1 MVRRTKDKWLKAS
14 LFLIVLAAV
23 NIASSYV
30 YKRFDFTLEKR
41 FTLHPKSKAVLAK
54 ADQEITVTVF
64 LDGNLPA
71 AFKRLKNATS
81 DLLND
86 YKANSGV
93 KIKVVFT
100 DPLEGLDQQA
110 QDTVLQNLYSIG
122 IEPTNLNIKN
132 EAGFTQKTVF
142 PMAVV
147 QAGERQVPV
156 KLLQN
161 LDAAGNYEQN
171 INNSIQNLEYVFS
184 SAIKKVN
191 TGENP
196 RIGFTEGNGE
206 PADPY
211 LSDAMKSLSDS
222 YEVGRV
228 DLNLISKQGLDKL
241 KVLFITKPQKEF
253 SEALKYKIN
262 YFVMN
267 GGRIVWSID
276 QVSADLDSLKGKGQQ
291 LAFNNKLNL
300 DDMLFMYGAR
310 INYNLVADLNCAEI
324 PLAMGGGGGQQSD
337 IQMAPWVYYPVLIPG
352 TSPGLV
358 KNIDGIRTEFLSTID
373 TIGVKGVRKT
383 VLLHTSPYHIEHNTP
398 EVLSL
403 QIVAETP
410 EQRKY
415 IHPPAIAAVLLEG
428 SFPSVFLSRQVP
440 AGITEDFSSGALSK
454 PTKMIVIGDGDIF
467 RNQVSGRDGSVFPL
481 GFDRYTQRNFGNKAF
496 LLNIADYL
504 SSDDN
509 LIDLR
514 NKEVRVRLLD
524 KQLLRDEKLKWQLIN
539 VITPLLLLISFA
551 IFQHYYRKYKYAR

>member
-1 MVRRTKDKWLKAS
+1 MPL
-14 LFLIVLAAV
+14 LFIIVLIIA
-23 NIASSYV
+23 NIGSSYF
-30 YKRFDFTLEKR
+30 YTRFDFTREKR
-41 FTLHPKSKAVLAK
+41 FTLHPKSMAILAK
-54 ADQEITVTVF
+54 ADKEITVTVF

-81 DLLND
+81 DLLDD
-86 YKANSGV
+86 YKASSGV

-147 QAGERQVPV
+147 QAGDRQLPV

-184 SAIKKVN
+184 SAIKKVS

-206 PADPY
+206 PADPFI
-211 LSDAMKSLSDS
+211 SDAMRSLSDS

-228 DLNLISKQGLDKL
+228 DLNVISKEGLDKL

-276 QVSADLDSLKGKGQQ
+276 QVSADLDSLKGKGEQ

-310 INYNLVADLNCAEI
+310 INYNLVADLNAAEI
-324 PLAMGGGGGQQSD
+324 PLAMGGGEHRD
-337 IQMAPWVYYPVLIPG
+337 IQMAPWVYYPVLVPDA
-352 TSPGLV
+352 SPGLV
-358 KNIDGIRTEFLSTID
+358 KNIDGIRTEFLSTVD

-403 QIVAETP
+403 QIVAEAP
-410 EQRKY
+410 DQRRY
-415 IHPPAIAAVLLEG
+415 LHPPAMAAVLLEG
-428 SFPSVFLSRQVP
+428 SFPSVFLNRQAP
-440 AGITEDFSSGALSK
+440 AGITENFPAGALSK

-467 RNQVSGRDGSVFPL
+467 KNQVSGRDGSVFPL
-481 GFDRYTQRNFGNKAF
+481 GFDRYTQRNFGNKAL

-524 KQLLRDEKLKWQLIN
+524 KQLLRSEKLKWQLIN
-539 VITPLLLLISFA
+539 VIVPLLLLISFA

>member
-1 MVRRTKDKWLKAS
+1 MVAGKKNKWLMPL
-14 LFLIVLAAV
+14 LFIIVLIIA
-23 NIASSYV
+23 NIGSSYF
-30 YKRFDFTLEKR
+30 YTRFDFTLERR
-41 FTLHPKSKAVLAK
+41 FTLHPKTMAILAK
-54 ADQEITVTVF
+54 ADKEITVTVF

-81 DLLND
+81 DLLDD
-86 YKANSGV
+86 YKASSGV

-147 QAGERQVPV
+147 QAGDRQLPV

-184 SAIKKVN
+184 SAIKKVS

-206 PADPY
+206 PADPFI
-211 LSDAMKSLSDS
+211 SDAMRSLSDS

-228 DLNLISKQGLDKL
+228 DLNVISKEGLDKL

-276 QVSADLDSLKGKGQQ
+276 QVSADLDSLKGKGEQ

-310 INYNLVADLNCAEI
+310 INYNLVADLNAAEI
-324 PLAMGGGGGQQSD
+324 PLAMGGGEHRD
-337 IQMAPWVYYPVLIPG
+337 IQMAPWVYYPVLVPDA
-352 TSPGLV
+352 SPGLV
-358 KNIDGIRTEFLSTID
+358 KNIDGIRTEFLSTVD

-403 QIVAETP
+403 QIVAEAP
-410 EQRKY
+410 DQRRY
-415 IHPPAIAAVLLEG
+415 LHPPAMAAVLLEG
-428 SFPSVFLSRQVP
+428 SFPSVFLNRQAP
-440 AGITEDFSSGALSK
+440 AGITENFPAGALSK

-467 RNQVSGRDGSVFPL
+467 KNQVSGRDGSVFPL
-481 GFDRYTQRNFGNKAF
+481 GFDRYTQRNFGNKAL

-524 KQLLRDEKLKWQLIN
+524 KQVLRSDKLKWQLIN
-539 VITPLLLLISFA
+539 VIVPLLLLISFA